1 MASEEAVNEQ
11 ADRLAGYAAT
21 CRMENNLE
29 WMEGLAVRINEYLK
43 ARNSNERV
51 QTSGYS
57 LEVFMK
63 ERGA

>member
-1 MASEEAVNEQ
+1 MSSPEAIAEQ

-21 CRMENNLE
+21 CRMENNLQ

-57 LEVFMK
+57 LDVFMT
-63 ERGA
+63 ERK